1 MADCMAKV
9 DDIPNHV
16 AIIMDGNGR
25 WAQARGLPRTD
36 GHKHGAKSVKR
47 ITKAALELGIRYITL
62 FGFSSENWH
71 RPDTEVKDLMQLLH
85 VYLGGYSDELAK
97 NKVRLKVIG
106 DYSRLPKDTVRMI
119 DDIENETKLNER
131 LFLTIAISYGGR
143 QEIVEVSKQIA
154 AKIAAGELEIRE
166 IDETLFASFLYTKG
180 VPDPDLLIRTSGEK
194 RISNFLLWQMAYTE
208 IVFSETLWP
217 DFELHHLNDAIVEYS
232 QRERRYGSVAG

>member
-47 ITKAALELGIRYITL
+47 ITKAALDLGISYITL

-85 VYLGGYSDELAK
+85 VYLGGYGDELAK

-154 AKIAAGELEIRE
+154 AKIAAGELEIEE

-217 DFELHHLNDAIVEYS
+217 DFELQNLNDAIVEYS